1 MEDLSGKVALVT
13 GAAQGLGRAYALALA
28 QAGAKVVASSRSMGA
43 PRPGERPGEATLADT
58 VRISIE
64 MGTPV
69 HAAVCDVG
77 SEEQINRTVD
87 ETIGNFGRIDIL
99 VNNAAT
105 YPAHYS
111 PDFFDPFVWTKEV
124 WLQYFDIN
132 VVGPYMLIKA
142 VAPYMKEQRSGS
154 IINISSTAAHRDDV
168 AHDGLLG
175 YATSKAALIR
185 LSAFF
190 ASELA
195 PWGIAVNAL
204 CPGTVITG
212 AWRSASPADLEA
224 ARKSGSTEATP
235 EAVGPYIT
243 HLAKQ
248 TAEGLSGQFVQAVKF
263 PDWV

>member
-1 MEDLSGKVALVT
+1 MEELSGKVALVT

-43 PRPGERPGEATLADT
+43 PKPGEAPGEATLAET
-58 VRISIE
+58 VRISVE

-69 HAAVCDVG
+69 YAAICDVG

-105 YPAHYS
+105 YPAHY
-111 PDFFDPFVWTKEV
+111 PPELFNAFAWTKEV
-124 WLQYFDIN
+124 WRQYFDIN
-132 VVGPYMLIKA
+132 VIGPYLLIKA

-154 IINISSTAAHRDDV
+154 IINITSTADHRDDL

-175 YATSKAALIR
+175 YATSKAALTR
-185 LSAFF
+185 LSTFF

-212 AWRSASPADLEA
+212 AWRSVPPEEVEA
-224 ARKSGSTEATP
+224 ARKGGSTEATP

-243 HLAKQ
+243 HLARQ
-248 TAEGLSGQFVQAVKF
+248 TADGLSGRYVQAVKF
-263 PDWV
+263 PDWD